1 VAVLVYAFLIVVAAD
16 GGAADPPSAA
26 TRTHTVPYNQRGK
39 TWECTLVPLCRRHHE
54 AKRAPGW
61 RLDQPEPGT
70 MIWATPSGRTYTT
83 YPSTYPE

>member
-1 VAVLVYAFLIVVAAD
+1 VPAACAAD
-16 GGAADPPSAA
+16 LREELPARVWAPSLRSASRQDA
-26 TRTHTVPYNQRGK
+26 
-39 TWECTLVPLCRRHHE
+39 ELAEPLCHRHHE